1 MCVELTP
8 FASSLEDGVTNR
20 DTIVL
25 RSGFLFL
32 FRKKEKGVASSDA
45 LSAAKL
51 PVAGLRRQAAGGLL
65 IVTYRTSTSV
75 VVFCRLR
82 RR

>member
-1 MCVELTP
+1 MCVELTL

-32 FRKKEKGVASSDA
+32 FRKKNRVSPQAMPYLRQSCLNISEGLFLAEFG
-45 LSAAKL
+45 
-51 PVAGLRRQAAGGLL
+51 AGRRQVG
-65 IVTYRTSTSV
+65 YES
-75 VVFCRLR
+75 
-82 RR
+82 